1 MHVRRAHGTGRS
13 PKLLTIVARVC
24 PTYQDVMANL
34 ARNDIQESLQDLGKN
49 TVYSAGQPIDPA
61 IEAREQPNCKPLPDW
76 TFTLGTGYQSRAVS
90 GTWGSLSI
98 VTGAFSTSL
107 VTQDE
112 TALLN
117 DQGQTTG
124 DQIEGAATIEL
135 TPEQADIAARPD
147 ALWIQGGTTTDPVLD
162 KTYPGQYGFAALR
175 CAIDNLNGDN
185 VEWIGYPSGASHV
198 FCYAYYVKP
207 PPTSGT
213 IIVTKT
219 VSSPRDATHTFSFGG
234 NISFN
239 ADGTFDLAVQNGAP
253 ASMTFYR
260 AETGPNDQPWT
271 VQELVPPG
279 WVLSEPDLHLADG
292 QEHDDDRDSDG
303 LDQARGRGHGDV
315 HLHRR
320 PDAAAGCAQPD
331 EDDDRRRRQLRLH
344 GHPGGG
350 RSLDSA
356 RPPPRPDPASRSRRR
371 PRRSRSPRGST
382 RSPSPCP
389 PRAAET
395 GR

>member
-1 MHVRRAHGTGRS
+1 M

-239 ADGTFDLAVQNGAP
+239 ADGTFDLAVHNGAP

-279 WVLSEPDLHLADG
+279 WVLSSLTCASQTGKSTTTTVTATASIRLAAGDTVTCTYTDAQTPPPG
-292 QEHDDDRDSDG
+292 ALSLTKTTIGGVGSFGYTVTPVGGGASQQRDRHHDQTRR
-303 LDQARGRGHGDV
+303 RGRGGAREDHARRGAV
-315 HLHRR
+315 H
-320 PDAAAGCAQPD
+320 
-331 EDDDRRRRQLRLH
+331 DRRV
-344 GHPGGG
+344 
-350 RSLDSA
+350 
-356 RPPPRPDPASRSRRR
+356 
-371 PRRSRSPRGST
+371 
-382 RSPSPCP
+382 
-389 PRAAET
+389 AAHLA
-395 GR
+395 